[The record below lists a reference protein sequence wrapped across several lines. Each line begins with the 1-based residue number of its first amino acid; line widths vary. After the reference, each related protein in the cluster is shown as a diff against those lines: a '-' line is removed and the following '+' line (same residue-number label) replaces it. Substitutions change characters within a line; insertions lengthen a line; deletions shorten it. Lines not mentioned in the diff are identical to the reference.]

1 MGITQNRHNSVYR
14 QRKPL
19 HNKQKEGNHPFAT
32 MVLEV
37 MDKKTFEYKH
47 QLTKMMTCLIPAAFL
62 TLIMLG
68 YDSYAISTN
77 FGEVSANLVQA
88 GDVGSAQVAMGAL
101 AIAAMLALLLCY
113 C

>member
-1 MGITQNRHNSVYR
+1 
-14 QRKPL
+14 
-19 HNKQKEGNHPFAT
+19 
-32 MVLEV
+32 
-37 MDKKTFEYKH
+37 
-47 QLTKMMTCLIPAAFL
+47 
-62 TLIMLG
+62 MLG

-113 C
+113 CLFEPTETGINRGKVQPYIKSTLDTYLCHVIILWYIEL